1 MWMRYEKK
9 FICTIFFS
17 QSTIKFRKSGTKNAL
32 KVINENKIL
41 SNDNDNTVLQFFSVW
56 QKGKS

>member
-1 MWMRYEKK
+1 MKK
-9 FICTIFFS
+9 NLFAPFFFP